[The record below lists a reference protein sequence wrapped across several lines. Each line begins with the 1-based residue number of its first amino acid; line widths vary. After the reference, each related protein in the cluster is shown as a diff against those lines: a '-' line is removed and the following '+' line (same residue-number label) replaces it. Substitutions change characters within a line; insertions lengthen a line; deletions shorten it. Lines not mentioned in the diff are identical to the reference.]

1 MRGRGEEQ
9 RAVSRRDFLKA
20 GGTGLVGVAL
30 LGAAGCGGGK
40 KIQGGAGGQ
49 QASGGASSKNVLVYG
64 RGADS
69 VSLDPINAT
78 DGESFRVTTQV
89 FDSLLA
95 FAPGTTDVIPWLAVE
110 VPKPENGGRLYTF
123 KLRKGV
129 KFHDG
134 TDFNADAVVF
144 NFDRWRD
151 TKNPYH
157 KGGGGQSS
165 NFAYYSSQ
173 FGGFDE
179 KSIIEKVEAVDPY
192 TVRFTLR
199 EPQGPF
205 LRNIAMHQFAI
216 ASPTAIKK
224 DVENFWQHPVGTG
237 PFKFVSW
244 NRGSEVDLKKNPDWW
259 GKDYPVSKGG
269 GGPKVDKL
277 AIRSIPDNTSR
288 VAALSGGQLSIADGL
303 NPDDVPTLKKNGSL
317 KVILRPPLD
326 IGYLAMN
333 LQKKPF
339 DKREVRQAVNMAI
352 NMPKIVEAFFGS
364 TGEQA
369 STYIPPTVPYFDKSI
384 KPYPYSPARAKK
396 LLARAGLAGGFK
408 TELWYM
414 PIPRPYMPD
423 GKGIAQA
430 MQSDLKKVGINA
442 KLVTYEWGT
451 YLQKTSSGQHDMC
464 LLGWTGDNGD
474 PDNFLNVLLSSSSA
488 TPKDALNVA
497 YYKNPEVDRLL
508 KTGQQSIDPAVRRR
522 VYYKAQ
528 EILHQDA
535 PWAPIAYAKP
545 PIGARKDVSGYRPSP
560 TGSEALNTVSL

>member
-1 MRGRGEEQ
+1 MRGRAEG
-9 RAVSRRDFLKA
+9 RRTVSRRDFLKV
-20 GGTGLVGVAL
+20 GGTGLTWAAL

-49 QASGGASSKNVLVYG
+49 RAGGSASGKNVLVYG

-216 ASPTAIKK
+216 ASPAAIKK

-244 NRGSEVDLKKNPDWW
+244 NRGSEVDLEKNPDWW

-269 GGPKVDKL
+269 GGPKVAKL

-288 VAALSGGQLSIADGL
+288 VAALTGGQLSIADGL
-303 NPDDVPTLKKNGSL
+303 NPDDVPTLKKNSGL

-396 LLARAGLAGGFK
+396 LLARAGLSGGFK

-497 YYKNPEVDRLL
+497 YYKNPKVDRLL
-508 KTGQQSIDPAVRRR
+508 KTGQQSIDPGVRRR
-522 VYYKAQ
+522 VYYEAQ
-528 EILHQDA
+528 RILHQDA

-545 PIGARKDVSGYRPSP
+545 PIGSQKAVSGYKPSP